1 MANDADKA
9 TSTTLLP
16 PSGNMLPPSNGGS
29 LLNLDTKGGEALAGE
44 MARAGAEAKE
54 LAARAAAFAAEKAP
68 EVKKKAQE
76 AGAKV
81 GELAGKALK
90 EGAAS
95 AALAREALADP
106 ERRQAV
112 IAANRKKLTI
122 GLAAFAVVL
131 GGGWMFAKH
140 QANTIAKDRIDGFLI
155 RYNLKGTVAYDD
167 VSGSP
172 FGSATLS
179 GVRVTTS
186 PSTTIKAGSLTIS
199 DIEMKGDMI
208 QSLSVAAKSVEVP
221 LLAMARD
228 SRRDAT
234 LHDAIGLGYTT
245 LTGNVD
251 VSARFDDQKSV
262 LSFDTS
268 GEARDAGS
276 WKLKLK
282 LGGLNS
288 GTLNALYGM
297 SQATGGDAGLGLL
310 AVAGMGFQALGQLT
324 LAEASLTVD
333 NSGYFKR
340 SQDIPSADI
349 PVGEGASAAR
359 ALAVDETELVRGGMS
374 PSEAQATREAVE
386 GWMKKGG
393 TLRIESN
400 LTQPVALFKRG
411 SLFSPTFDSLAEYLM
426 LTKSKIS
433 N

>member
-1 MANDADKA
+1 MRRQGD
-9 TSTTLLP
+9 
-16 PSGNMLPPSNGGS
+16 
-29 LLNLDTKGGEALAGE
+29 EALAGE
-44 MARAGAEAKE
+44 MARAGAEAKK
-54 LAARAAAFAAEKAP
+54 LAARATAFAAEKAP
-68 EVKKKAQE
+68 EVKKKARE
-76 AGAKV
+76 IGTKG
-81 GELAGKALK
+81 GELTRKALK

-112 IAANRKKLTI
+112 IAVNRKKLTV
-122 GLAAFAVVL
+122 GLAALVVML

-155 RYNLKGTVAYDD
+155 RYNLKGTIVYDD

-172 FGSATLS
+172 LGSATLS
-179 GVRVTTS
+179 GLRVTIS
-186 PSTTIKAGSLTIS
+186 PSTTIRAESLTIS
-199 DIEMKGDMI
+199 DVEMKGDI
-208 QSLSVAAKSVEVP
+208 LQNLSLVAKSVEVP

-228 SRRDAT
+228 SHHDAI

-245 LTGNVD
+245 LSSNID

-262 LSFDTS
+262 LLFDTS
-268 GEARDAGS
+268 GEARDACS

-282 LGGLNS
+282 LGGINS

-297 SQATGGDAGLGLL
+297 SQATGGDAGLDRL
-310 AVAGMGFQALGQLT
+310 AVAGMGFQALSQLT
-324 LAEASLTVD
+324 LAEAGLTVD
-333 NSGYFKR
+333 TSGYFKR
-340 SQDIPSADI
+340 SKDIPSADI
-349 PVGEGASAAR
+349 PVDEGAVASR

-374 PSEAQATREAVE
+374 PSEAQAARETVE

-400 LTQPVALFKRG
+400 LTQPVALFKQG
-411 SLFSPTFDSLAEYLM
+411 SLFSPTFASLTEYLM
-426 LTKSKIS
+426 MTKSKIS

>member
-16 PSGNMLPPSNGGS
+16 PSTTLLPPSSGGS
-29 LLNLDTKGGEALAGE
+29 LLDLDTKGGEAFAGE

-54 LAARAAAFAAEKAP
+54 FASRAAAFAAEKAP

-106 ERRQAV
+106 EKRQAV

-140 QANTIAKDRIDGFLI
+140 QANTIAKDKIDGILI

-167 VSGSP
+167 ISGSP

-208 QSLSVAAKSVEVP
+208 QSLSLAAKSVEVP
-221 LLAMARD
+221 LLAIARD
-228 SRRDAT
+228 SRRDVT
-234 LHDAIGLGYTT
+234 LYDAIGMGYTT
-245 LTGNVD
+245 LSGNVD
-251 VSARFDDQKSV
+251 VSARFDDQKGV
-262 LSFDTS
+262 LAFDTS
-268 GEARDAGS
+268 GEASDAGS
-276 WKLKLK
+276 WKFKLK

-310 AVAGMGFQALGQLT
+310 AIAGVGFQALGQLS
-324 LAEASLTVD
+324 LSEASLTLD

-340 SQDIPSADI
+340 SKDIPSADI
-349 PVGEGASAAR
+349 PMDEGVVVSR
-359 ALAVDETELVRGGMS
+359 VLAIDETELVRGGMS
-374 PSEAQATREAVE
+374 PSEAQAAREAVG

-393 TLRIESN
+393 TLRLDSN
-400 LTQPVALFKRG
+400 LTQPVSLFKRG
-411 SLFSPTFDSLAEYLM
+411 SMFSPTFDSLTEYLM
-426 LTKSKIS
+426 VTKSKIS